1 MKHFTSNPELNNI
14 LNFLHSVANN
24 NTREW
29 FKDNRAWYDEV
40 RQSFEDIVRELILRI
55 RQFDDTIAQ
64 IDVKDCTY
72 RFYRDTRFS
81 PDKSPYK
88 RHFGAYIS
96 ARGRKSYHGGY
107 YFHLQPGECL
117 LAGGTWYLPSN
128 TLREVRYSIVEDLA
142 TFRAIVEAPDFKALY
157 PDVGFDSL
165 KTMPKGFPKD
175 FPYPEYIRPKV
186 YSCFNSLPDSF
197 FDRTDWLSEVAR
209 RFKVSKPYID
219 FLNDTIDDYTEE

>member
-1 MKHFTSNPELNNI
+1 MKSFTTNSELNNI
-14 LNFLHSVANN
+14 LTFLQAVANN

-40 RQSFEDIVRELILRI
+40 RLSFENIVRELILRI
-55 RQFDDTIAQ
+55 RQFDDSIAHV
-64 IDVKDCTY
+64 DVKDCTY

-88 RHFGAYIS
+88 RHFGAFIS
-96 ARGRKSYHGGY
+96 AKGRKSYHGGY

-142 TFRAIVEAPDFKALY
+142 TFRSIVEAPDFKALY
-157 PDVGFDSL
+157 PEIGFDNL

-175 FPYPEYIRPKV
+175 FAYPQYIRPKV
-186 YSCFNSLPDSF
+186 YSCFNSLLDDF
-197 FDRTDWLSEVAR
+197 FDRPDWLQEVAH
-209 RFKVSKPYID
+209 RFEVSKPYID
-219 FLNDTIDDYTEE
+219 FINDTIDDYEE